1 MRLCNLLSKQYAQ
14 QMRNEGNLM
23 NENVGGQEPDNHG
36 VYWDDFDNDKI
47 KIALNEVLMYKR
59 MMKVDTS
66 KRMASAP
73 EVSWL

>member
-1 MRLCNLLSKQYAQ
+1 
-14 QMRNEGNLM
+14 M